1 VADRDR
7 ARRLAPTVTPCAKNT
22 LAAAVGF
29 QKADVFPVEIDF
41 YLADF
46 SRGSVMQHLIRHT
59 ALSLALATA
68 SAVGI
73 SLPAQAAQQQK
84 TDNRAYDIE
93 AGQLDQVLT
102 RFAEQSGLR
111 LMVVSEWVAG
121 QQSQGLKGNY
131 PVQQGLDRLLLNS
144 GLVARLSDDVILI
157 EKAPVQGGAVEL
169 GATTIQGQGMGEMTE
184 NSGSYTTGLTSIG
197 SKTPTSLRQTP
208 QSVSVVTAKVIEEKR
223 MTDLAEAMKTT
234 PGITVTNNNFRLSDF
249 SSRGFNIEN
258 IQIDGAA
265 PMALGTTSG
274 SFYSNKSYDLVEY
287 DHVEVLRGA
296 SGLFGGTG
304 DPGGMINLVR
314 KRPLDAYQLKIDVSA
329 GSWDNYRT
337 QMDVTGPLGFDGKLR
352 GRMVAAYTDRQY
364 MADDRALEKPIFY
377 GVLEADITDDT
388 RLTLGGRSE
397 RIHETGSGTGLPR
410 YLDGRDLGLS
420 RSASLTQNWAYL
432 DGRSQEIFGKIDH
445 EFNENWKGNVSYTQ
459 TLDSGF
465 SKSAFSFGAVDPATM
480 TGPNTGGSNN
490 KYRSDQKLFDVNLAG
505 KFEAMGL
512 QHELLVGMDHQKITS
527 SWAGTAQATGSGVP
541 IDVFNPAPWPQPDTD
556 KDFFHRFSPNTQVQ
570 YGLYSTLRLQLAAPL
585 HLIVGAR
592 AQRYKFDQL
601 YRSRDKGV
609 WGTDSDVSVREP
621 TKVVPYGG
629 IVYDLTDEWSTYAS
643 YSEIF
648 KPQQTKLMGPYP
660 GSPIESMTGK
670 TYETGVKG
678 ELWGGAVNTSFALY
692 YTSRKNEAVL
702 DPRYEASSVLHGGNC
717 CYLPQGEVTSKGVDM
732 EFTGEVL
739 PDWNVLA
746 GYTYNHNRNRTQA
759 KVFSSVTPKH
769 QVKLWSTYRL
779 PGVFNDLKVGGG
791 VNLQS
796 ATDVSGTTWF
806 APQKRYYDFKYS
818 QSGYAVW
825 DAMAEYQLDEN
836 WSVLYNINNLF
847 DKHYYS
853 KLGTPSSGNWYGDER
868 NHMLTLRGTFW

>member
-1 VADRDR
+1 
-7 ARRLAPTVTPCAKNT
+7 
-22 LAAAVGF
+22 
-29 QKADVFPVEIDF
+29 
-41 YLADF
+41 
-46 SRGSVMQHLIRHT
+46 MQHLIRHT

-68 SAVGI
+68 SAVGM

-84 TDNRAYDIE
+84 SDSRTYAIE

-111 LMVVSEWVAG
+111 LMVVSELVAG
-121 QQSQGLKGNY
+121 QQSDGLRGNY

-157 EKAPVQGGAVEL
+157 EKAPVQGGALEL

-208 QSVSVVTAKVIEEKR
+208 QSVSVVTSQVIDEKR
-223 MTDLAEAMKTT
+223 MTDLAEAMKVT

-249 SSRGFNIEN
+249 SSRGFKIEN

-274 SFYSNKSYDLVEY
+274 SFYSNKNYDLVEF

-314 KRPLDAYQLKIDVSA
+314 KRPLDAYQLKVDMSA

-364 MADDRALEKPIFY
+364 MVDDRGTEKPIFY
-377 GVLEADITDDT
+377 GILEADILPDT

-397 RIHETGSGTGLPR
+397 RIHETGSGIGLPR
-410 YLDGRDLGLS
+410 DVNGKDLGLS
-420 RSASLTQNWAYL
+420 RSTSLTQKWSYL
-432 DGRSQEIFGKIDH
+432 DGRSQEIFAKVDH
-445 EFNENWKGNVSYTQ
+445 ELNDDWKLNVSYTQ

-465 SKSAFSFGAVDPATM
+465 SKAAFSFGAVDPVTL
-480 TGPNTGGSNN
+480 TGPKTGGTNN
-490 KYRSDQKLFDVNLAG
+490 QYRSDQKLLDVNLAG
-505 KFEAMGL
+505 KFVYAGL
-512 QHELLVGMDHQKITS
+512 EHELLVGMDHQKITS
-527 SWAGTAQATGSGVP
+527 QWEGTASSNGAGNPVNVFDPDAT
-541 IDVFNPAPWPQPDTD
+541 PWPQPGID
-556 KDFFHRFSPNTQVQ
+556 KNFIRNYSPNSQTQ
-570 YGLYSTLRLQLAAPL
+570 YGLYSTLRLQLADPL
-585 HLIVGAR
+585 HLIIGAR

-601 YRSRDKGV
+601 YQAIENGAWKV
-609 WGTDSDVSVREP
+609 QSDVSTREA
-621 TKVVPYGG
+621 TKLVPYGG

-648 KPQQTKLMGPYP
+648 KPQQSTMQGPLP
-660 GSPIESMTGK
+660 GSSMEPITGK

-692 YTSRKNEAVL
+692 YTSRNNEAVL
-702 DPRYEASSVLHGGNC
+702 DPRYEESSVLFGGNC
-717 CYLPQGEVTSKGVDM
+717 CYLPQGKVVSKGVDM

-746 GYTYNHNRNRTQA
+746 GYTYNHNRNRTAA
-759 KVFSSVTPKH
+759 KVFSSITPKH
-769 QVKLWSTYRL
+769 QIKLWSTYRL
-779 PGVFNDLKVGGG
+779 PGIFNDVKVGGG

-796 ATDVSGTTWF
+796 ATYVSGTTF
-806 APQKRYYDFKYS
+806 VNDVEQNYKYV
-818 QSGYAVW
+818 QAGYAVW
-825 DAMAEYQLDEN
+825 DSMAEYRVNEN
-836 WSVLYNINNLF
+836 WSVIYNANNLF
-847 DKHYYS
+847 DKKYYS
-853 KLGTPSSGNWYGDER
+853 KLGSSASGNWYGDER

>member
-1 VADRDR
+1 
-7 ARRLAPTVTPCAKNT
+7 
-22 LAAAVGF
+22 
-29 QKADVFPVEIDF
+29 
-41 YLADF
+41 
-46 SRGSVMQHLIRHT
+46 MQHLIRHT

-68 SAVGI
+68 SAVGM

-84 TDNRAYDIE
+84 SDSRTYAIE

-111 LMVVSEWVAG
+111 LMVVSELVAG
-121 QQSQGLKGNY
+121 QQSDGLRGNY

-157 EKAPVQGGAVEL
+157 EKAPVQGGALEL

-208 QSVSVVTAKVIEEKR
+208 QSVSVVTSQVIDEKR
-223 MTDLAEAMKTT
+223 MTDLAEAMKVT

-249 SSRGFNIEN
+249 SSRGFKIEN

-274 SFYSNKSYDLVEY
+274 SFYSNKNYDLVEF

-314 KRPLDAYQLKIDVSA
+314 KRPLDAYQLKVDMSA

-364 MADDRALEKPIFY
+364 MVDDRGTEKPIFY
-377 GVLEADITDDT
+377 GILEADILPDT

-397 RIHETGSGTGLPR
+397 RIHETGSGIGLPR
-410 YLDGRDLGLS
+410 DVNGKDLGLS
-420 RSASLTQNWAYL
+420 RSTSLTQKWSYL
-432 DGRSQEIFGKIDH
+432 DGRSQEIFAKVDH
-445 EFNENWKGNVSYTQ
+445 ELNDDWKLNVSYTQ

-465 SKSAFSFGAVDPATM
+465 SKAAFSFGAVDPVTL
-480 TGPNTGGSNN
+480 TGPKTGGTNN
-490 KYRSDQKLFDVNLAG
+490 QYRSDQKLLDVNLAG
-505 KFEAMGL
+505 KFVYAGL
-512 QHELLVGMDHQKITS
+512 EHELLVGMDHQKITS
-527 SWAGTAQATGSGVP
+527 QWEGAASSNGAGNPVNVFDPDAT
-541 IDVFNPAPWPQPDTD
+541 PWPQPGTD
-556 KDFFHRFSPNTQVQ
+556 KNFIRNYSPNSQTQ
-570 YGLYSTLRLQLAAPL
+570 YGLYSTLRLQLADPL
-585 HLIVGAR
+585 HLIIGAR

-601 YRSRDKGV
+601 YQAIENGAWKV
-609 WGTDSDVSVREP
+609 QSDVSTREA
-621 TKVVPYGG
+621 TKLVPYGG

-648 KPQQTKLMGPYP
+648 KPQQSTMQGPLP
-660 GSPIESMTGK
+660 GSSMEPITGK

-692 YTSRKNEAVL
+692 YTSRNNEAVL
-702 DPRYEASSVLHGGNC
+702 DPRYEESSVLFGGNC
-717 CYLPQGEVTSKGVDM
+717 CYLPQGKVVSKGVDM

-746 GYTYNHNRNRTQA
+746 GYTYNHNRNRTAA
-759 KVFSSVTPKH
+759 KVFSSITPKH
-769 QVKLWSTYRL
+769 QIKLWSTYRL
-779 PGVFNDLKVGGG
+779 PGIFNDVKVGGG

-796 ATDVSGTTWF
+796 ATYVSGTTF
-806 APQKRYYDFKYS
+806 VNDVEQNYKYV
-818 QSGYAVW
+818 QAGYAVW
-825 DAMAEYQLDEN
+825 DSMAEYRVNEN
-836 WSVLYNINNLF
+836 WSVIYNANNLF
-847 DKHYYS
+847 DKKYYS
-853 KLGTPSSGNWYGDER
+853 KLGSSASGNWYGDER

>member
-1 VADRDR
+1 
-7 ARRLAPTVTPCAKNT
+7 
-22 LAAAVGF
+22 
-29 QKADVFPVEIDF
+29 
-41 YLADF
+41 
-46 SRGSVMQHLIRHT
+46 MQHLIRHT

-68 SAVGI
+68 SAVGM

-84 TDNRAYDIE
+84 SDSRTYAIE

-111 LMVVSEWVAG
+111 LMVVSELVAG
-121 QQSQGLKGNY
+121 QQSDGLRGNY

-157 EKAPVQGGAVEL
+157 EKAPVQGGALEL

-208 QSVSVVTAKVIEEKR
+208 QSVSVVTSQVIDEKR
-223 MTDLAEAMKTT
+223 MTDLAEAMKVT

-249 SSRGFNIEN
+249 SSRGFKIEN

-274 SFYSNKSYDLVEY
+274 SFYSNKNYDLVEF

-296 SGLFGGTG
+296 SGLFGGAG

-314 KRPLDAYQLKIDVSA
+314 KRPLDAYQLKVDMSA

-364 MADDRALEKPIFY
+364 MVDDRGTEKPIFY
-377 GVLEADITDDT
+377 GILEADILPDT

-397 RIHETGSGTGLPR
+397 RIHETGSGIGLPR
-410 YLDGRDLGLS
+410 DVNGKDLGLS
-420 RSASLTQNWAYL
+420 RSTSLTQKWSYL
-432 DGRSQEIFGKIDH
+432 DGRSQEIFAKVDH
-445 EFNENWKGNVSYTQ
+445 ELNDDWKLNVSYTQ

-465 SKSAFSFGAVDPATM
+465 SKAAFSFGAVDPVTL
-480 TGPNTGGSNN
+480 TGPKTGGTNN
-490 KYRSDQKLFDVNLAG
+490 QYRSDQKLLDVNLAG
-505 KFEAMGL
+505 KFVYAGL
-512 QHELLVGMDHQKITS
+512 EHELLVGMDHQKITS
-527 SWAGTAQATGSGVP
+527 QWEGTASSNGAGNPVNVFDPDAT
-541 IDVFNPAPWPQPDTD
+541 PWPQPGTD
-556 KDFFHRFSPNTQVQ
+556 KNFIRNYSPNSQTQ
-570 YGLYSTLRLQLAAPL
+570 YGLYSTLRLQLADPL
-585 HLIVGAR
+585 HLIIGAR

-601 YRSRDKGV
+601 YQAIENGAWKV
-609 WGTDSDVSVREP
+609 QSDVSTREA
-621 TKVVPYGG
+621 TKLVPYGG

-648 KPQQTKLMGPYP
+648 KPQQSTMQGPLP
-660 GSPIESMTGK
+660 GSSMEPITGK

-692 YTSRKNEAVL
+692 YTSRNNEAVL
-702 DPRYEASSVLHGGNC
+702 DPRYEESSVLFGGNC
-717 CYLPQGEVTSKGVDM
+717 CYLPQGKVVSKGVDM

-746 GYTYNHNRNRTQA
+746 GYTYNHNRNRTAA
-759 KVFSSVTPKH
+759 KVFSSITPKH
-769 QVKLWSTYRL
+769 QIKLWSTYRL
-779 PGVFNDLKVGGG
+779 PGIFNDVKVGGG

-796 ATDVSGTTWF
+796 ATYVSGTTF
-806 APQKRYYDFKYS
+806 VNDVEQNYKYV
-818 QSGYAVW
+818 QAGYAVW
-825 DAMAEYQLDEN
+825 DSMAEYRVNEN
-836 WSVLYNINNLF
+836 WSVIYNANNLF
-847 DKHYYS
+847 DKKYYS
-853 KLGTPSSGNWYGDER
+853 KLGSSASGNWYGDER

>member
-1 VADRDR
+1 
-7 ARRLAPTVTPCAKNT
+7 
-22 LAAAVGF
+22 
-29 QKADVFPVEIDF
+29 
-41 YLADF
+41 
-46 SRGSVMQHLIRHT
+46 MQHLIRHT

-68 SAVGI
+68 SAVGM

-84 TDNRAYDIE
+84 SDSRTYAIE

-111 LMVVSEWVAG
+111 LMVVSELVAG
-121 QQSQGLKGNY
+121 QQSDGLRGDY

-157 EKAPVQGGAVEL
+157 EKAPVQGGALEL

-208 QSVSVVTAKVIEEKR
+208 QSVSVVTSQVIDEKR
-223 MTDLAEAMKTT
+223 MTDLAEAMKVT

-249 SSRGFNIEN
+249 SSRGFKIEN

-274 SFYSNKSYDLVEY
+274 SFYSNKNYDLVEF

-314 KRPLDAYQLKIDVSA
+314 KRPLDAYQLKVDMSA

-364 MADDRALEKPIFY
+364 MVDDRGTEKPIFY
-377 GVLEADITDDT
+377 GILEADILPDT

-397 RIHETGSGTGLPR
+397 RIHETGSGIGLPR
-410 YLDGRDLGLS
+410 DVNGKDLGLS
-420 RSASLTQNWAYL
+420 RSTSLTQKWSYL
-432 DGRSQEIFGKIDH
+432 DGRSQEIFAKVDH
-445 EFNENWKGNVSYTQ
+445 ELNDDWKLNVSYTQ

-465 SKSAFSFGAVDPATM
+465 SKAAFSFGAVDPVTL
-480 TGPNTGGSNN
+480 TGPKTGGTNN
-490 KYRSDQKLFDVNLAG
+490 QYRSDQKLLDVNLAG
-505 KFEAMGL
+505 KFVYAGL
-512 QHELLVGMDHQKITS
+512 EHELLVGMDHQKITS
-527 SWAGTAQATGSGVP
+527 QWEGTASSNGAGNPVNVFDPDAT
-541 IDVFNPAPWPQPDTD
+541 PWPQPGTD
-556 KDFFHRFSPNTQVQ
+556 KNFIRNYSPNSQTQ
-570 YGLYSTLRLQLAAPL
+570 YGLYSTLRLQLADPL
-585 HLIVGAR
+585 HLIIGAR

-601 YRSRDKGV
+601 YQAIENGAWKV
-609 WGTDSDVSVREP
+609 QSDVSTREA
-621 TKVVPYGG
+621 TKLVPYGG

-648 KPQQTKLMGPYP
+648 KPQQSTMQGPLP
-660 GSPIESMTGK
+660 GSSMEPITGK

-692 YTSRKNEAVL
+692 YTSRNNEAVL
-702 DPRYEASSVLHGGNC
+702 DPRYEESSVLFGGNC
-717 CYLPQGEVTSKGVDM
+717 CYLPQGKVVSKGVDM

-746 GYTYNHNRNRTQA
+746 GYTYNHNRNRTAA
-759 KVFSSVTPKH
+759 KVFSSITPKH
-769 QVKLWSTYRL
+769 QIKLWSTYRL
-779 PGVFNDLKVGGG
+779 PGIFNDVKVGGG

-796 ATDVSGTTWF
+796 ATYVSGTTF
-806 APQKRYYDFKYS
+806 VNDVEQNYKYV
-818 QSGYAVW
+818 QAGYAVW
-825 DAMAEYQLDEN
+825 DSMAEYRVNEN
-836 WSVLYNINNLF
+836 WSVIYNANNLF
-847 DKHYYS
+847 DKKYYS
-853 KLGTPSSGNWYGDER
+853 KLGSSASGNWYGDER

>member
-1 VADRDR
+1 
-7 ARRLAPTVTPCAKNT
+7 
-22 LAAAVGF
+22 
-29 QKADVFPVEIDF
+29 
-41 YLADF
+41 
-46 SRGSVMQHLIRHT
+46 MQHLIRHT

-68 SAVGI
+68 SAVGM

-84 TDNRAYDIE
+84 SDSRTYAIE

-111 LMVVSEWVAG
+111 LMVVSELVAG
-121 QQSQGLKGNY
+121 QQSDGLRGNY

-157 EKAPVQGGAVEL
+157 EKAPVQGGALEL

-208 QSVSVVTAKVIEEKR
+208 QSVSVVTSQVIDEKR
-223 MTDLAEAMKTT
+223 MTDLAEAMKVT

-249 SSRGFNIEN
+249 SSRGFKIEN

-274 SFYSNKSYDLVEY
+274 SFYSNKNYDLVEF

-314 KRPLDAYQLKIDVSA
+314 KRPLDAYQLKVDMSA

-364 MADDRALEKPIFY
+364 MVDDRGTEKPIFY
-377 GVLEADITDDT
+377 GILEADILPDT

-397 RIHETGSGTGLPR
+397 RIHETGSGIGLPR
-410 YLDGRDLGLS
+410 DVNGKDLGLS
-420 RSASLTQNWAYL
+420 RSTSLTQKWSYL
-432 DGRSQEIFGKIDH
+432 DGRSQEIFAKVDH
-445 EFNENWKGNVSYTQ
+445 ELNDDWKLNVSYTQ

-465 SKSAFSFGAVDPATM
+465 SKAAFSFGAVDPVTL
-480 TGPNTGGSNN
+480 TGPKTGGTSNQ
-490 KYRSDQKLFDVNLAG
+490 YRSDQKLLDVNLAG
-505 KFEAMGL
+505 KFVYAGL
-512 QHELLVGMDHQKITS
+512 EHELLVGMDHQKITS
-527 SWAGTAQATGSGVP
+527 QWEGTASSNGAGNPVNVFDPDAT
-541 IDVFNPAPWPQPDTD
+541 PWPQPGTD
-556 KDFFHRFSPNTQVQ
+556 KNFIRNYSPNSQTQ
-570 YGLYSTLRLQLAAPL
+570 YGLYSTLRLQLADPL
-585 HLIVGAR
+585 HLIIGAR

-601 YRSRDKGV
+601 YQAIENGAWKV
-609 WGTDSDVSVREP
+609 QSDVSTREA
-621 TKVVPYGG
+621 TKLVPYGG

-648 KPQQTKLMGPYP
+648 KPQQSTMQGPLP
-660 GSPIESMTGK
+660 GSSMEPITGK

-692 YTSRKNEAVL
+692 YTSRNNEAVL
-702 DPRYEASSVLHGGNC
+702 DPRYEESSVLFGGNC
-717 CYLPQGEVTSKGVDM
+717 CYLPQGKVVSKGVDM

-746 GYTYNHNRNRTQA
+746 GYTYNHNRNRTAA
-759 KVFSSVTPKH
+759 KVFSSITPKH
-769 QVKLWSTYRL
+769 QIKLWSTYRL
-779 PGVFNDLKVGGG
+779 PGIFNDVKVGGG

-796 ATDVSGTTWF
+796 ATYVSGTIF
-806 APQKRYYDFKYS
+806 VNDVEQNYKYV
-818 QSGYAVW
+818 QAGYAVW
-825 DAMAEYQLDEN
+825 DSMAEYRVNEN
-836 WSVLYNINNLF
+836 WSVIYNANNLF
-847 DKHYYS
+847 DKKYYS
-853 KLGTPSSGNWYGDER
+853 KLGSSASGNWYGDER

>member
-1 VADRDR
+1 
-7 ARRLAPTVTPCAKNT
+7 
-22 LAAAVGF
+22 
-29 QKADVFPVEIDF
+29 
-41 YLADF
+41 
-46 SRGSVMQHLIRHT
+46 MQHLIRHT

-68 SAVGI
+68 SAVGM

-84 TDNRAYDIE
+84 SDSRTYAIE

-111 LMVVSEWVAG
+111 LMVVSELVAG
-121 QQSQGLKGNY
+121 QQSDGLRGNY

-157 EKAPVQGGAVEL
+157 EKAPVQGGALEL

-208 QSVSVVTAKVIEEKR
+208 QSVSVVTSQVIDEKR
-223 MTDLAEAMKTT
+223 MTDLAEAMKVT

-249 SSRGFNIEN
+249 SSRGFKIEN

-274 SFYSNKSYDLVEY
+274 SFYSNKNYDLVEF

-314 KRPLDAYQLKIDVSA
+314 KRPLDAYQLKVDMSA

-364 MADDRALEKPIFY
+364 MVDDRGTEKPIFY
-377 GVLEADITDDT
+377 GILEADILPDT

-397 RIHETGSGTGLPR
+397 RIHETGSGIGLPR
-410 YLDGRDLGLS
+410 DVNGKDLGLS
-420 RSASLTQNWAYL
+420 RSTSLTQKWSYL
-432 DGRSQEIFGKIDH
+432 DGRSQEIFAKVDH
-445 EFNENWKGNVSYTQ
+445 ELNDDWKLNVSYTQ

-465 SKSAFSFGAVDPATM
+465 SKAAFSFGAVDPVTL
-480 TGPNTGGSNN
+480 TGPKTGGTNN
-490 KYRSDQKLFDVNLAG
+490 QYRSDQKLLDVNLAG
-505 KFEAMGL
+505 KFVYAGL
-512 QHELLVGMDHQKITS
+512 EHELLVGMDHQKITS
-527 SWAGTAQATGSGVP
+527 QWEGTASSNGAGNPVNVFDPDAT
-541 IDVFNPAPWPQPDTD
+541 PWPQPGTD
-556 KDFFHRFSPNTQVQ
+556 KNFIRNYSPNSQTQ
-570 YGLYSTLRLQLAAPL
+570 YGLYSTLRLQLADPL
-585 HLIVGAR
+585 HLIIGAR

-601 YRSRDKGV
+601 YQAIENGAWKV
-609 WGTDSDVSVREP
+609 QSDVSTREA
-621 TKVVPYGG
+621 TKLVPYGG

-648 KPQQTKLMGPYP
+648 KPQQSTMQGPLP
-660 GSPIESMTGK
+660 GSSMEPITGK

-692 YTSRKNEAVL
+692 YTSRNNEAVL
-702 DPRYEASSVLHGGNC
+702 DPRYEESSVLFGGNC
-717 CYLPQGEVTSKGVDM
+717 CYLPQGKVVSKGVDM

-746 GYTYNHNRNRTQA
+746 GYTYNHNRNRTAA
-759 KVFSSVTPKH
+759 KVFSSITPKH
-769 QVKLWSTYRL
+769 QIKLWSTYRL
-779 PGVFNDLKVGGG
+779 PGIFNDVKVGGG

-796 ATDVSGTTWF
+796 ATYVSGTTF
-806 APQKRYYDFKYS
+806 VNDVEQNYKYV
-818 QSGYAVW
+818 QAGYAVW
-825 DAMAEYQLDEN
+825 DSMAEYRVNEN
-836 WSVLYNINNLF
+836 WSVIYNANNLF
-847 DKHYYS
+847 DKKYYS
-853 KLGTPSSGNWYGDER
+853 KLGSSASGNWYGDER

>member
-1 VADRDR
+1 
-7 ARRLAPTVTPCAKNT
+7 
-22 LAAAVGF
+22 
-29 QKADVFPVEIDF
+29 
-41 YLADF
+41 
-46 SRGSVMQHLIRHT
+46 MQHLIRHT

-68 SAVGI
+68 SAVGM

-84 TDNRAYDIE
+84 SDSRTYAIE

-111 LMVVSEWVAG
+111 LMVVSELVAG
-121 QQSQGLKGNY
+121 QQSDGLRGNY

-157 EKAPVQGGAVEL
+157 EKAPVQGGALEL

-208 QSVSVVTAKVIEEKR
+208 QSVSVVTSQVIDEKR
-223 MTDLAEAMKTT
+223 MTDLAEAMKVT

-249 SSRGFNIEN
+249 SSRGFKIEN

-274 SFYSNKSYDLVEY
+274 SFYSNKNYDLVEF

-314 KRPLDAYQLKIDVSA
+314 KRPLDAHQLKVDMSA

-364 MADDRALEKPIFY
+364 MVDDRGTEKPIFY
-377 GVLEADITDDT
+377 GILEADILPDT

-397 RIHETGSGTGLPR
+397 RIHETGSGIGLPR
-410 YLDGRDLGLS
+410 DVNGKDLGLS
-420 RSASLTQNWAYL
+420 RSTSLTQKWSYL
-432 DGRSQEIFGKIDH
+432 DGRSQEIFAKVDH
-445 EFNENWKGNVSYTQ
+445 ELNDDWKLNVSYTQ

-465 SKSAFSFGAVDPATM
+465 SKAAFSFGAVDPVTL
-480 TGPNTGGSNN
+480 TGPKTGGTNN
-490 KYRSDQKLFDVNLAG
+490 QYRSDQKLLDVNLAG
-505 KFEAMGL
+505 KFVYAGL
-512 QHELLVGMDHQKITS
+512 EHELLVGMDHQKITS
-527 SWAGTAQATGSGVP
+527 QWEGTASSNGAGNPVNVFDPDAT
-541 IDVFNPAPWPQPDTD
+541 PWPQPGTD
-556 KDFFHRFSPNTQVQ
+556 KNFIRNYSPNSQTQ
-570 YGLYSTLRLQLAAPL
+570 YGLYSTLRLQLADPL
-585 HLIVGAR
+585 HLIIGAR

-601 YRSRDKGV
+601 YQAIENGAWKV
-609 WGTDSDVSVREP
+609 QSDVSTREA
-621 TKVVPYGG
+621 TKLVPYGG

-648 KPQQTKLMGPYP
+648 KPQQSTMQGPLP
-660 GSPIESMTGK
+660 GSSMEPITGK

-692 YTSRKNEAVL
+692 YTSRNNEAVL
-702 DPRYEASSVLHGGNC
+702 DPRYEESSVLFGGNC
-717 CYLPQGEVTSKGVDM
+717 CYLPRGKVVSKGVDM

-746 GYTYNHNRNRTQA
+746 GYTYNHNRNRTAA
-759 KVFSSVTPKH
+759 KVFSSITPKH
-769 QVKLWSTYRL
+769 QIKLWSTYRL
-779 PGVFNDLKVGGG
+779 PGIFNDVKVGGG

-796 ATDVSGTTWF
+796 ATYVSGTTF
-806 APQKRYYDFKYS
+806 VNDVEQNYKYV
-818 QSGYAVW
+818 QAGYAVW
-825 DAMAEYQLDEN
+825 DSMAEYRVNEN
-836 WSVLYNINNLF
+836 WSVIYNANNLF
-847 DKHYYS
+847 DKKYYS
-853 KLGTPSSGNWYGDER
+853 KLGSSASGNWYGDER

>member
-1 VADRDR
+1 
-7 ARRLAPTVTPCAKNT
+7 
-22 LAAAVGF
+22 
-29 QKADVFPVEIDF
+29 
-41 YLADF
+41 
-46 SRGSVMQHLIRHT
+46 MQHLIRHT

-68 SAVGI
+68 SAVGM

-84 TDNRAYDIE
+84 SDSRTYAIE

-111 LMVVSEWVAG
+111 LMVVSELVAG
-121 QQSQGLKGNY
+121 QQSDGLRGNY

-157 EKAPVQGGAVEL
+157 EKAPVQGGALEL

-208 QSVSVVTAKVIEEKR
+208 QSVSVVTSQVIDEKR
-223 MTDLAEAMKTT
+223 MTDLAEAMKVT

-249 SSRGFNIEN
+249 SSRGFKIEN

-274 SFYSNKSYDLVEY
+274 SFYSNKNYDLVEF

-314 KRPLDAYQLKIDVSA
+314 KRPLDAYQLKVDMSA

-364 MADDRALEKPIFY
+364 MVDDRGTEKPIFY
-377 GVLEADITDDT
+377 GILEADILPDT

-397 RIHETGSGTGLPR
+397 RIHETGSGIGLPR
-410 YLDGRDLGLS
+410 DVNGKDLGLS
-420 RSASLTQNWAYL
+420 RSTSLTQKWSYL
-432 DGRSQEIFGKIDH
+432 DGRSQEIFAKVDH
-445 EFNENWKGNVSYTQ
+445 ELNDDWKLNVSYTQ

-465 SKSAFSFGAVDPATM
+465 SKAAFSFGAVDPVTL
-480 TGPNTGGSNN
+480 TGPKTGGTNN
-490 KYRSDQKLFDVNLAG
+490 QYRSDQKLLDVNLAG
-505 KFEAMGL
+505 KFVYAGL
-512 QHELLVGMDHQKITS
+512 EHELLVGMDHQKITS
-527 SWAGTAQATGSGVP
+527 QWEGTASSNGAGNPVNVFDPDAT
-541 IDVFNPAPWPQPDTD
+541 PWPQPGTD
-556 KDFFHRFSPNTQVQ
+556 KNFIRNYSPNSQTQ
-570 YGLYSTLRLQLAAPL
+570 YGLYSTLRLQLADPL
-585 HLIVGAR
+585 HLIIGAR

-601 YRSRDKGV
+601 YQAIENGAWKV
-609 WGTDSDVSVREP
+609 QSDVSTREA
-621 TKVVPYGG
+621 TKLVPYGG

-648 KPQQTKLMGPYP
+648 KPQQSTMQGPLP
-660 GSPIESMTGK
+660 GSSMEPITGK

-692 YTSRKNEAVL
+692 YTSRNNEAVL
-702 DPRYEASSVLHGGNC
+702 DPRYEESSVLFGGNC
-717 CYLPQGEVTSKGVDM
+717 CYLPQGKVVSKGVDM

-746 GYTYNHNRNRTQA
+746 GYTYNHNRNRTAA
-759 KVFSSVTPKH
+759 KVFSSITPKH
-769 QVKLWSTYRL
+769 QIKLWSTYRL
-779 PGVFNDLKVGGG
+779 PGIFNDVKVGGG

-796 ATDVSGTTWF
+796 ATYVSGTTF
-806 APQKRYYDFKYS
+806 VND
-818 QSGYAVW
+818 V
-825 DAMAEYQLDEN
+825 E
-836 WSVLYNINNLF
+836 
-847 DKHYYS
+847 
-853 KLGTPSSGNWYGDER
+853 
-868 NHMLTLRGTFW
+868 